1 MISINEL
8 NSIKTLSS
16 IQINLTKEWALYAIV
31 ENNTVVWQV
40 CSDSIKEYE
49 LKIKNNISANNSVKA
64 SIKEK
69 EVVSENIPASVY
81 GFRMKITSIP
91 ITNEEGICNGAFVI
105 LLPKIHNIEKSFK
118 EFAPMITEMFP
129 EGAFLSLSDGHYI
142 VEKQPSSKFDMPA
155 INIGFDITVDDTSI
169 KAIETGEIQRVDI
182 DTLDY
187 GSPVRVLVY
196 PLHDDETNEVVG
208 SMNVIR
214 PKQTELTLRNMS
226 ENLQDSLTG
235 ISSTIEELTASSS
248 SIHENQQLLNNDIDQ
263 IIEVSNE
270 IDNISSF
277 IKELANETKML
288 GLNAAIEAAR
298 AGEVGRG
305 FGIVAQEIRR
315 LSDESKSTVPKI
327 QQLTNKIKNRVNE
340 VHNKSQ
346 YSLSATQE
354 QTAATEE
361 ISASIQE
368 IAASSDELANISMK
382 L

>member
-1 MISINEL
+1 
-8 NSIKTLSS
+8 
-16 IQINLTKEWALYAIV
+16 
-31 ENNTVVWQV
+31 
-40 CSDSIKEYE
+40 
-49 LKIKNNISANNSVKA
+49 
-64 SIKEK
+64 
-69 EVVSENIPASVY
+69 
-81 GFRMKITSIP
+81 
-91 ITNEEGICNGAFVI
+91 
-105 LLPKIHNIEKSFK
+105 
-118 EFAPMITEMFP
+118 
-129 EGAFLSLSDGHYI
+129 
-142 VEKQPSSKFDMPA
+142 
-155 INIGFDITVDDTSI
+155 
-169 KAIETGEIQRVDI
+169 
-182 DTLDY
+182 
-187 GSPVRVLVY
+187 
-196 PLHDDETNEVVG
+196 
-208 SMNVIR
+208 MNVIR

-327 QQLTNKIKNRVNE
+327 QQLTNEIKNRVNE

-346 YSLSATQE
+346 YL
-354 QTAATEE
+354 
-361 ISASIQE
+361 I
-368 IAASSDELANISMK
+368 ELQKALDFSGALNFMN
-382 L
+382 